1 MLITD
6 MDFHID
12 ELKEQLAERDAEIA
26 SLRRRIKLQDATIN
40 RQAAQLIEL
49 QEQLT
54 DERMMVAQLR
64 ANVVQLRTALDAV
77 PLQEIFR
84 CTTNDDYMPE
94 QYDAD
99 CAAIDAWLRRELSA
113 DE

>member
-1 MLITD
+1 MSNNL
-6 MDFHID
+6 HHV
-12 ELKEQLAERDAEIA
+12 ENL
-26 SLRRRIKLQDATIN
+26 LRMVADKNATID
-40 RQAAQLIEL
+40 RQAAQLVQYAKML
-49 QEQLT
+49 D
-54 DERMMVAQLR
+54 DERAEIAQLR

-113 DE
+113 E

>member
-1 MLITD
+1 M
-6 MDFHID
+6 ID
-12 ELKEQLAERDAEIA
+12 ELETKLAEIA
-26 SLRRRIKLQDATIN
+26 SLRRRIIEQESTIARQDAQLVQYAKMLDAE
-40 RQAAQLIEL
+40 RAA
-49 QEQLT
+49 
-54 DERMMVAQLR
+54 VAQLR

-113 DE
+113 E